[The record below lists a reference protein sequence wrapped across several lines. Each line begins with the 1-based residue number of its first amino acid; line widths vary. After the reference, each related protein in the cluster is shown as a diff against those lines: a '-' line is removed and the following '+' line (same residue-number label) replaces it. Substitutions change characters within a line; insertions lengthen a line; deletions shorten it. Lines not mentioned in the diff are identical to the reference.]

1 MGSPDNFIL
10 DIPMYCKN
18 CPHFEVYDDKQDEES
33 YYLGPVKYETKP
45 EQHIICCQHS
55 KRCKQIYERIKEEL
69 TNEGS

>member
-1 MGSPDNFIL
+1 MRVPDNFNLEIQ
-10 DIPMYCKN
+10 PYCKN
-18 CPHFEVYDDKQDEES
+18 CPDFEVYDNKRDSES

-45 EQHIICCQHS
+45 EQHIICCRHS